1 MTLGGIEVY
10 APDGRLLFDGAGR
23 YPRIVDAF
31 ELTSDGERAYV
42 EIDPSRAV
50 FMLMQGGSPA
60 YAIEQNGNRV
70 RWWRPGVAPLIA
82 LGSGSSRILV
92 VTA

>member
-23 YPRIVDAF
+23 YPRIVDSF
-31 ELTSDGERAYV
+31 ELIGDGNRTYA
-42 EIDPSRAV
+42 EIDPGKAV

-60 YAIEQNGNRV
+60 YAIEQDGNRV
-70 RWWRPGVAPLIA
+70 RWWQPGVTPLISPS
-82 LGSGSSRILV
+82 SGASRILV
-92 VTA
+92 LTT